1 MSGLRCR
8 HTLTTYTY
16 SIKSMDYNKKILL
29 ATVVGASFIFSGCS
43 NDNDIPPVENL
54 TVVEEGSV
62 KPAQKAESNQPTAI
76 LGSGGSISGQLSE
89 TFTNIVEPN
98 KAKHVIVACTDLDT
112 YEEEIVAAYQ
122 RGIIITIVDP
132 VGTKLED
139 WCTANGMVYAGD
151 PIAID
156 NSSLVSFNKKAIS
169 MSIQKQK
176 THKEEDPIEEDEVPM
191 LIFTGWL
198 DGILTP
204 NLKGPDFRSRDIK
217 KRFEPQRVS
226 HVFPI
231 SIPAEA
237 IAASGWGVPGN
248 VSLSTTAELNCDVYQ
263 MHSFA
268 DNTTFNGDMYVVEA
282 ELTIHNG
289 NLYNGR
295 WQYSQGSNKYESSG
309 FLLSDCRLAVS
320 LYDRVSTGLEHSVV
334 HTLMGDPAPV
344 STELSSPLQP
354 GFEWS
359 FDGWISGG
367 NGLES
372 TSPMPLQEGGWTWNN
387 KTDNASA
394 GLGVETATEGGDVLW
409 TLSVAED
416 EDKATGDLT
425 FHCSWIWGVPQAKDD
440 TNGRY
445 YMQIDLSPLYRW
457 TRKSLSGGRMESKE
471 APVAAPSARFMLIPP
486 SRVEGQRINL

>member
-1 MSGLRCR
+1 
-8 HTLTTYTY
+8 
-16 SIKSMDYNKKILL
+16 MDYNKKILL

-231 SIPAEA
+231 ELPREILKRNNWPLPEK
-237 IAASGWGVPGN
+237 
-248 VSLSTTAELNCDVYQ
+248 VSLSTTAELKCDIYP

-268 DNTTFNGDMYVVEA
+268 DNASLTGDLYVVEA

-295 WQYSQGSNKYESSG
+295 WQYNRMAGLFEVCGFYLSNLDLRAS
-309 FLLSDCRLAVS
+309 LLGKGNN
-320 LYDRVSTGLEHSVV
+320 GLENNVNHQVV
-334 HTLMGDPAPV
+334 GDPAPV
-344 STELSSPLQP
+344 STPASTSYQS
-354 GFEWS
+354 GFEWK
-359 FDGWISGG
+359 FDGWLTGG

-372 TSPMPLQEGGWTWNN
+372 ATPTPLQEGGWTWNN
-387 KTDNASA
+387 LSENSA
-394 GLGVETATEGGDVLW
+394 TGIKVEKGENLSWGLQVDGLPFDRNTPIPDL
-409 TLSVAED
+409 
-416 EDKATGDLT
+416 ATGDLT
-425 FHCSWIWGVPQAKDD
+425 FRCSWIWGVPQATDD
-440 TNGRY
+440 STERY
-445 YMQIDLSPLYRW
+445 YMGFDIYPVYYWHWSCLPDNKIESDYIMP
-457 TRKSLSGGRMESKE
+457 SGDNS
-471 APVAAPSARFMLIPP
+471 VRFMLIPP
-486 SRVEGQRINL
+486 SRTEGQRIAL